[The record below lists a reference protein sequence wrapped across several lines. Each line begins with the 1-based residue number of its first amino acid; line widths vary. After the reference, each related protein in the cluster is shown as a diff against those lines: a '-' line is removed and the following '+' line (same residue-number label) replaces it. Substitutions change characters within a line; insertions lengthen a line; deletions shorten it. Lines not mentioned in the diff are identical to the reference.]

1 MMEGACDPSNPPV
14 APLLQPLQLNLR
26 LSHWRV
32 FTQCALTIELPDDVI
47 AIRSSSASGRFQ
59 PQCVLSLPLSL
70 SLSLSRLPLSLS
82 LSLSPSLSL
91 LLYLSPS
98 SLSVLSKSIYLSF
111 SPPPPPPPLLFFCP
125 LFLFHFVQFP
135 PLRLICCSLMMTQTL
150 ELC

>member
-1 MMEGACDPSNPPV
+1 MEGACDPSNPPV

-70 SLSLSRLPLSLS
+70 SLSLSLSIS
-82 LSLSPSLSL
+82 LYHDMSKHLAWMGPSLARCRKQKTQPSIL
-91 LLYLSPS
+91 ADIRGLSTEYP
-98 SLSVLSKSIYLSF
+98 VEF
-111 SPPPPPPPLLFFCP
+111 WG
-125 LFLFHFVQFP
+125 QA
-135 PLRLICCSLMMTQTL
+135 
-150 ELC
+150 